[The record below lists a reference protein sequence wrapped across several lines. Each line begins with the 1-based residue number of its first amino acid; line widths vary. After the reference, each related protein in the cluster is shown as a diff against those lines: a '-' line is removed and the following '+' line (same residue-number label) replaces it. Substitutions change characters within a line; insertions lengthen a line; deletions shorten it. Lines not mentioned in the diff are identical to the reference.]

1 MTPSIVP
8 NWPALHIEMVPIAE
22 LIPYCRNPRLH
33 SQEQIRQLA
42 GSMKEF
48 GWTMPVL
55 RGEDNGIIA
64 GHGRVMAAQ
73 LLGWPEAP
81 VATATGWSESKKRAY
96 VIADNKLALNATW
109 DIDLLATEIE
119 ALREEEFSLDLLGF
133 SDEDLARL
141 ADDLTSNQ
149 FQAADQVTGAA
160 SQVTNQLTTVRI
172 DADLVAL
179 SIPVTPDQ
187 RATALKAI
195 ERAKAI
201 FHLEQ
206 SGEALCRIVERFLV
220 TD

>member
-22 LIPYCRNPRLH
+22 LIPYCRNPRQH
-33 SQEQIRQLA
+33 SEAQIRQLA

-109 DIDLLATEIE
+109 GIDLLATEIE
-119 ALREEEFSLDLLGF
+119 ALREQDFSLDLLGF

-141 ADDLTSNQ
+141 ADDL
-149 FQAADQVTGAA
+149 AADQFGAA
-160 SQVTNQLTTVRI
+160 DIAARQTTQVTTVHV
-172 DADLVAL
+172 AVDLVVL
-179 SIPVTPDQ
+179 SIPMTPEQ
-187 RATALKAI
+187 RTTTLEAI
-195 ERAKAI
+195 ERAKATLK
-201 FHLEQ
+201 LEQ
-206 SGEALCRIVERFLV
+206 SGEALCRIAKRFLE

>member
-1 MTPSIVP
+1 MAPSIVP

-55 RGEDNGIIA
+55 RGEDNGIIP

-81 VATATGWSESKKRAY
+81 VATAMGWSESKKRAY

-109 DIDLLATEIE
+109 DIDLLTTEIE

-141 ADDLTSNQ
+141 ADDL
-149 FQAADQVTGAA
+149 AADQFGAA
-160 SQVTNQLTTVRI
+160 DVATKQATAQLTTVHVTADPLSGLSWRFIANVVKRGDLKTAGAESSRI
-172 DADLVAL
+172 TD
-179 SIPVTPDQ
+179 
-187 RATALKAI
+187 
-195 ERAKAI
+195 
-201 FHLEQ
+201 
-206 SGEALCRIVERFLV
+206 CRRRRSSA
-220 TD
+220 